1 MEFLSPSL
9 PIISIDE
16 STGMMQISGQ
26 QQYKCGRYL
35 NFSESRKLPDY
46 IIKNKLYH
54 KVRCTFVDG
63 RIRIDLP
70 DNNSTCTVSRSPYK
84 LRWFTV
90 GPANW
95 PLGAGLWPRQSKK
108 SQTATAPDP
117 PPELSPSLTGS
128 KTSGSH
134 PGSDSGIMS
143 ASSSLKK

>member
-1 MEFLSPSL
+1 MYPELYSL
-9 PIISIDE
+9 KNLEKRQVEHNKQTSTNLLKDINPDDIKISIDE

-84 LRWFTV
+84 L
-90 GPANW
+90 
-95 PLGAGLWPRQSKK
+95 K
-108 SQTATAPDP
+108 
-117 PPELSPSLTGS
+117 LSPSLTGS